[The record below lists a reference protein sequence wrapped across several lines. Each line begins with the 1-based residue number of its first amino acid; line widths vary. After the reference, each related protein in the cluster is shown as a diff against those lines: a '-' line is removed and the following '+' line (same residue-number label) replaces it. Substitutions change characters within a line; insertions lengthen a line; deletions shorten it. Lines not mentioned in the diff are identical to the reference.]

1 MTMEN
6 NVWKLKNQVLLA
18 GNYELKFANTSNFS
32 GQDWG
37 NANGLSGTAQQTTG
51 GGSNITFAITTS
63 GTYDIDFNDLTLQY
77 NIQFTPNH
85 QQNMY
90 VGGTFSNWSLQQM
103 TLEND
108 IWTKSNV
115 AFSAGDQEIKF
126 ANTSNWSGDDWGN
139 SNGLTGFAQLTTG
152 GAPNIKFNLAS
163 AGNYNI
169 LFNDMTLG
177 YQVYNS
183 LAVSDVNKKS
193 LSIYPNPA
201 DKNIFI
207 KSDDEIIKSY
217 EIYDMSGKLIKSQKT
232 DCNQCE
238 INVSKITK
246 GNYILNVN
254 LKNRIV
260 GQKII
265 IK

>member
-1 MTMEN
+1 
-6 NVWKLKNQVLLA
+6 
-18 GNYELKFANTSNFS
+18 
-32 GQDWG
+32 
-37 NANGLSGTAQQTTG
+37 
-51 GGSNITFAITTS
+51 
-63 GTYDIDFNDLTLQY
+63 
-77 NIQFTPNH
+77 
-85 QQNMY
+85 
-90 VGGTFSNWSLQQM
+90 
-103 TLEND
+103 
-108 IWTKSNV
+108 
-115 AFSAGDQEIKF
+115 
-126 ANTSNWSGDDWGN
+126 
-139 SNGLTGFAQLTTG
+139 
-152 GAPNIKFNLAS
+152 
-163 AGNYNI
+163 
-169 LFNDMTLG
+169 MTLG

-193 LSIYPNPA
+193 ISIYPNPA